1 MVSVSGEFIKRGNKA
16 EFIRVYYHDDEKRLF
31 ALTFLCF
38 RGGGEANIQVTLV
51 STMYNHFKFG
61 WHYIHECD
69 VLIEREKALSF
80 NFIKKWSYAA
90 VGGRGEAS

>member
-1 MVSVSGEFIKRGNKA
+1 LGGG
-16 EFIRVYYHDDEKRLF
+16 
-31 ALTFLCF
+31 
-38 RGGGEANIQVTLV
+38 RGGGGVGGEGKAYIQVTLV

-80 NFIKKWSYAA
+80 NFIKNDHMLQLA
-90 VGGRGEAS
+90 VVGRPFSRS